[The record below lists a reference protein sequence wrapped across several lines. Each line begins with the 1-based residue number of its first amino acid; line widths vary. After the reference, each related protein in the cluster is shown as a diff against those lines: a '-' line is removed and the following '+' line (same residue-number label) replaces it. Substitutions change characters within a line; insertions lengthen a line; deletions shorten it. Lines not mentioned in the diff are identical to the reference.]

1 MRRNWFVVAVVL
13 GIVAIAVAVV
23 AARLTDDDE
32 GSLDTTE
39 WAASVCT
46 SLGAW
51 RDSITSLADVAGG
64 ELTAESLR
72 GKLDDAQSATDELVS
87 DLEALGKPD
96 LAAGDEVQQAL
107 DDAADGIRTS
117 YESLQEQ
124 AQAAFDADSP
134 TAFVQ
139 ALAALAPQFQAL
151 LDEVRDTV
159 ATLQSASLFGNSS
172 AELEQ
177 AFADADSCQ
186 ALRDEG

>member
-13 GIVAIAVAVV
+13 GIVAIVVAVV

-32 GSLDTTE
+32 GSLDATE
-39 WAASVCT
+39 WAGSVCT
-46 SLGAW
+46 SLGEW
-51 RDSITSLADVAGG
+51 RDSITSLADVGGG

-72 GKLDDAQSATDELVS
+72 AKLDDAQSATDELVS
-87 DLEALGKPD
+87 DLQALGKPD
-96 LAAGDEVQQAL
+96 LEAGDEVQQAL
-107 DDAADGIRTS
+107 DDAADGIRTN

-124 AQAAFDADSP
+124 AQAALDADSP

-151 LDEVRDTV
+151 LDEVQDTV
-159 ATLQSASLFGNSS
+159 ATLQSASLFGDSS

-177 AFADADSCQ
+177 AFAEADSCQ